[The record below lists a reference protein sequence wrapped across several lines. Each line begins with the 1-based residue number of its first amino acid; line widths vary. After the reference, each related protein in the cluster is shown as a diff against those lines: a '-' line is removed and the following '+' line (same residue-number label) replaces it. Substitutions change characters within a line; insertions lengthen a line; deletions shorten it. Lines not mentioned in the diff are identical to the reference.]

1 MEAKSRL
8 TALHL
13 ILLGLTLLALLC
25 WLLVPEP
32 ALSRQL
38 LEAPSRAH
46 WLGTNVLGQDVL
58 LRLLQALPNTLM
70 IALMT
75 GILPVGLALSLVS
88 LNFFMPAWV
97 DQLLLK
103 MADLLMILPSTL
115 LLILLA
121 VFLEPD
127 LWGSILLVSL
137 LSWMDD
143 FRILRTAL
151 FKASLR
157 DNLAVA
163 KSYSASKS
171 YLLRQHLWP
180 ALKPLLFA
188 LVLQNARRGVM
199 MTAGLAFLGLMDP
212 RLPNWGSLLFESQ
225 EQMHSQAFWWLL
237 LPPVIALSCLLL
249 LLTYLQQSLQ
259 NKAFRNVS

>member
-1 MEAKSRL
+1 MPFNL
-8 TALHL
+8 GLALL
-13 ILLGLTLLALLC
+13 SAALLGLCT
-25 WLLVPEP
+25 WLFIPEP
-32 ALSRQL
+32 ELSTL
-38 LEAPSRAH
+38 ILHAPNASH

-58 LRLLQALPNTLM
+58 LRLLQALPNTFI

-75 GILPVGLALSLVS
+75 GLLPVGFALLLASV
-88 LNFFMPAWV
+88 NFFMPNWV
-97 DQLLLK
+97 DKLLLK
-103 MADLLMILPSTL
+103 LADLIMILPGTL

-127 LWGSILLVSL
+127 LWGSILLVSML
-137 LSWMDD
+137 AWMDD

-163 KSYSASKS
+163 KSYAASKS

-180 ALKPLLFA
+180 VLKPLLFA
-188 LVLQNARRGVM
+188 LVIQNARRGVM

-225 EQMHSQAFWWLL
+225 DQIHTDAFWWLL

-249 LLTYLQQSLQ
+249 FLTYLQQ
-259 NKAFRNVS
+259 KVDRYADE